1 MQKWLTRK
9 DASSFVLF
17 IIKISKIPCP
27 ITLSSSNFETR
38 EFTFKVANITFF
50 VLFILTLM
58 SSLMHSEFN
67 LEELFRSNR
76 PEEFL
81 VKGFPKIC
89 SKFTGEQPCQSVI
102 SIKLR
107 SNFVEITPLHGCSPV
122 NLLHIFRTPFSKNTY
137 GWLFLA
143 IWIRN
148 QFLREHLS
156 FSTWAGFSLISIY
169 SFLYHNL

>member
-9 DASSFVLF
+9 DASSFVSF

-58 SSLMHSEFN
+58 SFLMHSEFN
-67 LEELFRSNR
+67 LEEPFRSSR

-81 VKGFPKIC
+81 
-89 SKFTGEQPCQSVI
+89 
-102 SIKLR
+102 
-107 SNFVEITPLHGCSPV
+107 SNFVEITLRHGCSPV
-122 NLLHIFRTPFSKNTY
+122 NLLHIFRTPFSKNTS

-148 QFLREHLS
+148 QFLREHL
-156 FSTWAGFSLISIY
+156 FFAAWAGFSLISIY
-169 SFLYHNL
+169 IFLYHNL